1 MTNHSNTEDDADGTK
16 RGARRHRR
24 AVDPGRGPEQVW
36 HSTLWEDDDRAWGGA
51 VDEDDERILRE
62 RPPHWG

>member
-1 MTNHSNTEDDADGTK
+1 MSGESEEKPARK
-16 RGARRHRR
+16 RRPRR

-36 HSTLWEDDDRAWGGA
+36 RNTAWEDDDRAWGGRGE
-51 VDEDDERILRE
+51 DDDERILRE